1 MRDKTFGQNLKRIW
15 IKITDNSK
23 QGNEGNLKWANWTIF
38 FRYRR
43 IETEKSLIF
52 RILSPKKKAHLRICS
67 NANSKTSFQQ
77 HYTSLKTSPTNW
89 KWPQKIWI
97 SLKTS
102 RKLSKKGII
111 SLRGNSFEV
120 VWWLRVGKRNKSRW
134 HRLEIGANSAEKRK
148 ITTAEKQ
155 IFQPNQF

>member
-89 KWPQKIWI
+89 KWPQFGALW
-97 SLKTS
+97 
-102 RKLSKKGII
+102 RQVGRCPKKE
-111 SLRGNSFEV
+111 LFHFEV
-120 VWWLRVGKRNKSRW
+120 ITLKSCDGGKLDKSRW
-134 HRLEIGANSAEKRK
+134 HRPEIGANSAEKRK
-148 ITTAEKQ
+148 ITTAEKNKK
-155 IFQPNQF
+155 FQPNQF